1 MIDYIDQSH
10 FDNPSEKLTDKWMS
24 KMIKNF
30 YYQGGAISLLHGKD
44 IVRIRQ
50 FATGNHDMSKLRR
63 LYQKRKKKL
72 PSDMKGVSGDFN
84 SGDVEL
90 DFEPLG
96 LLVSTLNSAIATI
109 TKQSIDVKATAI
121 DTSALKEKRR
131 VKDMLKNRVAI
142 MEDLD
147 GIAAKMGMPV
157 FDIGGI
163 DNGLDYETMPDGF
176 DPESEE
182 DQAAFLKM
190 FYKFG
195 PEAAV
200 EDLMTSYSGIKDIQ
214 LYHELEVRDTFYWGV
229 CSHRTS
235 LNQSTGL
242 PDYIYLNPKDVYVE
256 RGCQLPDKSDTPFV
270 YCDQFMTISELFSSF
285 GEEINSEETLQQLI
299 NLWTKAT
306 GVQLPTYQ
314 SREWWQSRVWITYW
328 EFKSVDCISIRTVVN
343 RFGQISYDFG
353 KGKQVWGQNT
363 YCGYWLPGSPVVFN
377 KERLATGERKK
388 GQEYISPF
396 SFHIWESQDKGAAEL
411 CIPEVINAQDAYIKL
426 QHCIRKSL
434 PPGRYVD
441 MKYMREAAENLKE
454 SGTGLTV
461 ERLLELFL
469 VDNFLIGDTEGMTGN
484 EANQQPF
491 SNIPGGLGNEADGYW
506 KTIEIAKKNI
516 ADLTGVNQQVT
527 GQQSNPEGLVG
538 LQKLLINASINSIHY
553 ASIAKKA
560 QLQKMYVSWSSMCI
574 AILKG
579 GGKPKQML
587 VNLVGPLKA
596 DLLEKLDGVIL
607 HNYSIIVKVTPRE
620 EEKQILQQMAEFA
633 LKQNIITGADLYMIN
648 ELPPKDAVMY
658 LFVKEKAKLREVRQM
673 EEARNNAMMQA
684 QQQKTQGE
692 MQMKQMD
699 GQIEIQKIQGKGEV
713 DAKLMQLAHT
723 LGISKEQVSGMVKRD
738 LQDRR
743 AISQL
748 QKSMM
753 TIREQ
758 ANMKAQNPTL

>member
-1 MIDYIDQSH
+1 MVDYIDAAH
-10 FDNPSEKLTDKWMS
+10 FDNPDQKLTDEWMS

-30 YYQGGAISLLHGKD
+30 YYQGGAVSLLFGKD
-44 IVRIRQ
+44 IARILQ
-50 FATGNHDMSKLRR
+50 FATGNHDMSKLKRM
-63 LYQKRKKKL
+63 YQKNKKKL
-72 PSDMKGVSGDFN
+72 PESMRGAQGDFN
-84 SGDVEL
+84 TGNLEL
-90 DFEPLG
+90 DYEPLG
-96 LLVSTLNSAIATI
+96 ILVSTLNSAIATI
-109 TKQSIDVKATAI
+109 TKQTIDVKATAI

-131 VKDMLKNRVAI
+131 VKDMLQNRTAI

-147 GIAAKMGMPV
+147 DIAAKMGMPA

-163 DNGLDYETMPDGF
+163 ENGLDYETMPDGF

-200 EDLMTSYSGIKDIQ
+200 EDLLTAYSAIKDIP
-214 LYHELEVRDTFYWGV
+214 LYHEMEVRDTFYWGV

-242 PDYIYLNPKDVYVE
+242 PEYIYKHPKDVYVE
-256 RGCQLPDKSDTPFV
+256 RGCQLPDKSDSPFI
-270 YCDQFMTISELFSSF
+270 YCNEYMTIAEVYSSF
-285 GEEINSEETLQQLI
+285 GEEIDSEEKLQQLM

-306 GVQLPTYQ
+306 GVQLPTYG
-314 SREWWQSRVWITYW
+314 SREWWQSRVWIQYW
-328 EFKSVDCISIRTVVN
+328 EFKSIDCLSIRTVVN

-353 KGKQVWGQNT
+353 KGKQIWGQNT
-363 YCGYWLPGSPVVFN
+363 YCGYWLPGSPTVFN
-377 KERLATGERKK
+377 KHKLATGERKK
-388 GQEYISPF
+388 GQEYISPY
-396 SFHIWESQDKGAAEL
+396 SFHIWVSQAKGAAEL

-441 MKYMREAAENLKE
+441 LKYMREAAETLKE
-454 SGTGLTV
+454 TKIGMSV

-484 EANQQPF
+484 EANQNPF
-491 SNIPGGLGNEADGYW
+491 QNIPGGLGNEADGYW
-506 KTIEIAKKNI
+506 KVIEMAKKNI

-553 ASIAKKA
+553 ASTAKKA
-560 QLQKMYVSWSSMCI
+560 QMQKLYISWASMCI

-607 HNYSIIVKVTPRE
+607 HQYAIIVKVTPRE

-633 LKQNIITGADLYMIN
+633 LKQNIITGADLYMIS

-658 LFVKEKAKLREVRQM
+658 LFVKEKAKLREVREM
-673 EEARNNAMMQA
+673 EAARNQAMMQV

-692 MQMKQMD
+692 MQMVQME
-699 GQIEIQKIQGKGEV
+699 GQIEMQKIQGKGEV
-713 DAKLMQLAHT
+713 DAKLMQLAHQ
-723 LGISKEQVSGMVKRD
+723 LGLNSEQVKGMVKRD